1 MYRNCLKPRPFIIPF
16 FLFFN
21 SDLWS
26 EFFVSLFDK
35 IVEKI
40 HLRNSCCVSTH
51 TMKLKAFRRRRKR
64 PRFRTIGFE
73 IFFSTPSFF
82 LFDRQRV
89 VCDTEKPMGEGNDR
103 IWAVVTGLR
112 VHRNNL
118 GPICISIGHPIIS
131 PSRKKKKNR
140 KKGKK
145 KKKIKIPPPASSGPF
160 RLLARVVFLWLRDIA
175 FNDLIFFFFFF
186 FTL

>member
-1 MYRNCLKPRPFIIPF
+1 M
-16 FLFFN
+16 
-21 SDLWS
+21 
-26 EFFVSLFDK
+26 
-35 IVEKI
+35 
-40 HLRNSCCVSTH
+40 LRQHTYNEIKGVSTEE
-51 TMKLKAFRRRRKR
+51 KEASVSNN
-64 PRFRTIGFE
+64 RFRD
-73 IFFSTPSFF
+73 FFSTPSFF

-131 PSRKKKKNR
+131 LSRKKKKNR
-140 KKGKK
+140 KKGE

-175 FNDLIFFFFFF
+175 FNDLIFFFFF
-186 FTL
+186 LRCKGEIC